1 MSGSRSPQD
10 AGLPRAERV
19 APSRETL
26 AVEDGLSVAALL
38 SLQRLAQQST
48 LYLTENEAQR
58 RALDQ
63 VSQSVGEYGAATG
76 RTFTLLF
83 SDRAVYVGR
92 RLLRASRAIY
102 ATAQE
107 LRSLLGLLGATEIS
121 VSADVT
127 LDELRALQAAFRDA
141 QRERKARSSLPV
153 LSHIQLRVG
162 RLPSEVE
169 NFEALTPDQ
178 QAIRSYALAVVVM
191 RRFLEALQGGISE
204 IPRHLRRVALQLV
217 QLSERATPEL
227 LAATVARTVHDDAGR
242 AINATLLALC
252 MARQLT
258 DDKRVLL
265 RVAFG
270 SMLCDA
276 GIPRVAALEP
286 DEGVRVGLRLP
297 ALGLA
302 QVRELPAAT
311 AVVTTAL
318 GKLTDAG
325 IVHSV
330 LVHEAVHLRYRA
342 ELGEPYAG
350 HHRPTLLGRII
361 AAARR
366 FQELLSDPDCG
377 EERTVDLT
385 LGIIGAEARRP
396 VERQLLRLLAS
407 ALGAFPRDSEVE
419 LSNGQ
424 RAQVVLGPQRP
435 FDVGRPVV
443 RVLTPAG
450 EGGGAPEL
458 LDLAA
463 QSGSESPL
471 RIVRLVTTPAE
482 AGPAASAEAP
492 LPAMGQPRTRISV
505 PAAGSER
512 VTFRPP
518 RAAAAPEAATIPPS
532 TDLPQITDTGP
543 IPAEV
548 GPEQPDAP
556 AAGARVLAAA
566 TSHGTLGKTPL
577 VHLLVYGLDN
587 GLAGTL
593 LLGDPAPE
601 LTGIHLRDGV
611 PHRVRTPADVAP
623 LEDMLDEMGVL
634 IDEQLSARLLSAAD
648 ERQPAEALV
657 ADGLVSE
664 PILREAFARQLTRRL
679 GYLLTLDPATSY
691 AYYEGVDLLGGGVS
705 DEGPACDPL
714 ALIMR
719 GARIR
724 AGDPQVAELLRQVG
738 DRPLRLHPAADPSR
752 LGLDGEEQAVAAE
765 LRAGPP
771 SFPALLERWP
781 AQAQVVRATVYALLI
796 TRFID
801 LSGGARAPVGLRSR

>member
-1 MSGSRSPQD
+1 MSGSLPPQGA
-10 AGLPRAERV
+10 AGPRAER
-19 APSRETL
+19 ATRSRETL

-63 VSQSVGEYGAATG
+63 VSQSVGEYAAATG
-76 RTFTLLF
+76 RNFTLLF

-107 LRSLLGLLGATEIS
+107 LRGLLGLLGATEIS

-153 LSHIQLRVG
+153 LSHIQLRIG
-162 RLPSEVE
+162 RLPSEDE
-169 NFEALTPDQ
+169 DFERLTPEQ

-191 RRFLEALQGGISE
+191 RRFLEALQRGTIE
-204 IPRHLRRVALQLV
+204 IPSHLRRVARQLV
-217 QLSERATPEL
+217 QLSESATPEL
-227 LAATVARTVHDDAGR
+227 LAATIARTVHDDAGR
-242 AINATLLALC
+242 AVNATVLGLC

-258 DDKRVLL
+258 DDQRVLL
-265 RVAFG
+265 RVAFA
-270 SMLCDA
+270 SLLCDV
-276 GIPRVAALEP
+276 GVPRVASLEP
-286 DEGVRVGLRLP
+286 DEEVRIGLRLP
-297 ALGLA
+297 ALGLE

-311 AVVTTAL
+311 AVITTAL
-318 GKLTDAG
+318 GKLTNAG
-325 IVHSV
+325 MVHSV

-342 ELGEPYAG
+342 ELGEPYG
-350 HHRPTLLGRII
+350 GQHPPTLLGRII
-361 AAARR
+361 ATARR

-377 EERTVDLT
+377 EERTVDMT
-385 LGIIGAEARRP
+385 LAIVAAEARRP

-407 ALGAFPRDSEVE
+407 SLGAFPRDSVVE

-435 FDVGRPVV
+435 LDVGRPVV
-443 RVLTPAG
+443 RLLSLPGDSA
-450 EGGGAPEL
+450 GAPAL

-463 QSGSESPL
+463 QGGNDTPL

-482 AGPAASAEAP
+482 AGPSASAEAP
-492 LPAMGQPRTRISV
+492 LPAVGQPRTRISV
-505 PAAGSER
+505 PAGSER

-518 RAAAAPEAATIPPS
+518 RAAAAAEAATIPPS
-532 TDLPQITDTGP
+532 TRLPQIAATGP
-543 IPAEV
+543 ASADAGPARL
-548 GPEQPDAP
+548 DAP
-556 AAGARVLAAA
+556 AAHVRELPAA
-566 TSHGTLGKTPL
+566 TSQGTLGKTPL
-577 VHLLVYGLDN
+577 VHLLVYALDN

-593 LLGDPAPE
+593 LFGDPAPK
-601 LTGIHLRDGV
+601 LTGIHFRDGV
-611 PHRVRTPADVAP
+611 PHRVGTPADVAP

-634 IDEQLSARLLSAAD
+634 VDEQLSARLLSAAD
-648 ERQPAEALV
+648 ERQPPAALV
-657 ADGLVSE
+657 AEGLVSE
-664 PILREAFARQLTRRL
+664 PILREALARQLTRRL

-691 AYYEGVDLLGGGVS
+691 AYYDDVDLLGAGFA
-705 DEGPACDPL
+705 DEGPACAPL
-714 ALIMR
+714 ELIMR

-738 DRPLRLHPAADPSR
+738 DRPLRLHRAADPSR
-752 LGLDGEEQAVAAE
+752 LGLDFEEQAIADQ
-765 LRAGPP
+765 LRTKPLSLP
-771 SFPALLERWP
+771 ELLERGR
-781 AQAQVVRATVYALLI
+781 AHAQVVRATVYALLI

-801 LSGGARAPVGLRSR
+801 LSGGARAPVGTRSR